1 MSIANLEIRINALEA
16 RLAALEAP
24 KPVKK
29 AKVKAEAEAE
39 PKPKKEANWFVKALG
54 SVRATLKPLI
64 EAHNAALPEG
74 GKKLAGTVAPQVG
87 RMLKEAGQLSADM
100 EPTQAQV
107 AAAFKSFL
115 VSPPVP
121 KTPDS
126 GSAASAAGGGSA
138 AKPKAELTEEMAAAK
153 RSQKAAKAAATRA
166 ANKAKKVEGFAD
178 MPKAAAEPEPE
189 GETVEQ
195 YEWAGDIGKGIK
207 PYARIDYNGT
217 SYIYTADGDT
227 FLGELN
233 PKTNAFKA
241 GGHDIKNA

>member
-1 MSIANLEIRINALEA
+1 MSLATLETRIAALEA
-16 RLAALEAP
+16 RLTALEGS

-29 AKVKAEAEAE
+29 VKAEPEE
-39 PKPKKEANWFVKALG
+39 PKAKKEANWFVKALS

-87 RMLKEAGQLSADM
+87 RMLKEAGQLSATV

-107 AAAFKSFL
+107 AEAFKNFL
-115 VSPPVP
+115 ISPPVP

-126 GSAASAAGGGSA
+126 GSAASGGGGAA
-138 AKPKAELTEEMAAAK
+138 AKAPKAELSEEEAAAK

-166 ANKAKKVEGFAD
+166 ANKAA
-178 MPKAAAEPEPE
+178 KAAAEAEPE
-189 GETVEQ
+189 AAAEAAPEAAPEAETVEE
-195 YEWAGDIGKGIK
+195 YEWEGDIGKGIK
-207 PYARIDYNGT
+207 DYARIDYNDM

-227 FLGELN
+227 FLGEMN
-233 PKTNAFKA
+233 PKTNAFKK
-241 GGHDIKNA
+241 GGYDIKNT

>member
-1 MSIANLEIRINALEA
+1 MSLATLESRINALEA
-16 RLAALEAP
+16 RLAALESPKA

-29 AKVKAEAEAE
+29 AKAAEDAEA
-39 PKPKKEANWFVKALG
+39 KPKKTANWFVKALG

-87 RMLKEAGQLSADM
+87 RMLKEAGQLSAEV
-100 EPTQAQV
+100 EPTEAQV
-107 AAAFKSFL
+107 ATAFKSFL
-115 VSPPVP
+115 ISPPVP

-138 AKPKAELTEEMAAAK
+138 AKPKAEMTEEMAAAK

-178 MPKAAAEPEPE
+178 MPKAAPEAE

-195 YEWAGDIGKGIK
+195 YEWVGDIGKGSK
-207 PYARIDYNGT
+207 AYARIDYNGT
-217 SYIYTADGDT
+217 GYIYTADGDT
-227 FLGELN
+227 FIGELN
-233 PKTNAFKA
+233 PKTNAFTK
-241 GGHDIKNA
+241 GGHDIKNM

>member
-1 MSIANLEIRINALEA
+1 MSLATLETRIAALEA
-16 RLAALEAP
+16 RLAALEGS

-29 AKVKAEAEAE
+29 VKAEPEE
-39 PKPKKEANWFVKALG
+39 PKAKKEANWFVKALS

-87 RMLKEAGQLSADM
+87 RMLKEAGQLSATV

-107 AAAFKSFL
+107 AEAFKNFL
-115 VSPPVP
+115 ISPPVP

-126 GSAASAAGGGSA
+126 GSAASGGGGAA
-138 AKPKAELTEEMAAAK
+138 AKAPKAELSEEMAAAK

-166 ANKAKKVEGFAD
+166 ANKAKKVEGE
-178 MPKAAAEPEPE
+178 PKAEAET
-189 GETVEQ
+189 ETVQE
-195 YEWAGDIGKGIK
+195 YEWKGDIGKGIK
-207 PYARIDYNGT
+207 DYARIDYNDM

-227 FLGELN
+227 FLGEMN
-233 PKTNAFKA
+233 PKTNAFKK
-241 GGHDIKNA
+241 GGYDIKNT